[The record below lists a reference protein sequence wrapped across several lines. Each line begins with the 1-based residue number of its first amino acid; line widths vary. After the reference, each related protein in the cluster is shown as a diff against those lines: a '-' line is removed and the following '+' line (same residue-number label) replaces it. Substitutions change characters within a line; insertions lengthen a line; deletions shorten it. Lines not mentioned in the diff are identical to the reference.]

1 MIELYLHNRALVS
14 IIELLGDNEND
25 ITAGIG
31 WALSHSPAFLNA
43 LMRQVFPNVSK
54 PKIQRIMLQDYHN
67 SHGITDIEIIGEE
80 VHCII
85 EAKRGWNVPR
95 EHQLQKYAAKLSSSR
110 SRYCALVV
118 MAECSD
124 EYARLGLYLR
134 RFVSGFKVIYLSWGD
149 VFDICSPASTCTH
162 AEKRLLTELHTYLRR
177 IVSMQDQES
186 NLVYVIAAGGPSV
199 QDWCG
204 MSWRD
209 YVLRNRLFFLPVD
222 GRAHWPKEDPPNY
235 LGFRYEGKLSI
246 HHVEKYEIVSAL
258 PGHIPRVRRRKSWMD
273 EPHYLCKLGPPII
286 DPPHEIRATKKL
298 RNFPVKAALD
308 LLLTCKTI
316 PAARNKTNKRLN
328 G

>member
-1 MIELYLHNRALVS
+1 MIELYLHNRALVN

-31 WALSHSPAFLNA
+31 WALSHSSSFLNG
-43 LMRQVFPNVSK
+43 LMRHVFPKVPK
-54 PKIQRIMLQDYHN
+54 PRVECIKLQNYHN
-67 SHGITDIEIIGEE
+67 SHGITDVEIIGDE

-95 EHQLQKYAAKLSSSR
+95 VQQLQKYATKLSKSR
-110 SRYCALVV
+110 SQNRVLVV

-124 EYARLGLYLR
+124 EYARFGLHLR
-134 RFVSGFKVIYLSWGD
+134 RYIAGIKIIYLSWRD
-149 VFDICSPASTCTH
+149 VFDFCLPSSACTH
-162 AEKRLLTELHTYLRR
+162 AEKRLLTELRVYLRR

-186 NLVYVIAAGGPSV
+186 NQVYVIAAGGPGI

-209 YVLRNRLFFLPVD
+209 YVLKKRLFFLPVR
-222 GRAHWPKEDPPNY
+222 GRTHWPKEDPPNY

-246 HHVEKYEIVSAL
+246 HHVEKYEIVSTL
-258 PGHIPRVRRRKSWMD
+258 FGHIPRVRRRKSWMD
-273 EPHYLCKLGPPII
+273 KPHYLCKLGPPII
-286 DPPHEIRATKKL
+286 DPPHEIRATKVL
-298 RNFPVKAALD
+298 RNFPVRSALD

-316 PAARNKTNKRLN
+316 PEACRKTNKRLN
-328 G
+328 